1 VFNYAVGAHN
11 VVEDQAGYKSC
22 TPGAGARTHTSG
34 NDRITLRRGRNFFIC
49 SFPGHCAAGMNIT
62 VDAH

>member
-1 VFNYAVGAHN
+1 VFHYAVGAHN
-11 VVEDQAGYKSC
+11 VAGYKSC

-34 NDRITLRRGRNFFIC
+34 NDRITLRRGRNFIC